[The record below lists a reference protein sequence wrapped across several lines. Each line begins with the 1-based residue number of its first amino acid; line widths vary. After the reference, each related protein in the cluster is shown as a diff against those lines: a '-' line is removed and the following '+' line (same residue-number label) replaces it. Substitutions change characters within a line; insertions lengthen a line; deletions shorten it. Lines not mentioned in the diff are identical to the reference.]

1 MVKVRAPAHDSGR
14 AANQPSEAPQP
25 RPGMVLVVEDYYD
38 VRTGLSQLLEMHGFH
53 VAGAADAE
61 HAIACLTSRPASFAL
76 VLLDLLLP
84 GMSGA
89 TFRHWQLSDPGTASI
104 PTVFVTASEPQADTV
119 ATLRPA
125 NWLEKPF
132 RAEDLL
138 KIVRRYVTP
147 DALPRYGT

>member
-1 MVKVRAPAHDSGR
+1 MAKVRAPARDPGR
-14 AANQPSEAPQP
+14 ASAPSSEAPEP
-25 RPGMVLVVEDYYD
+25 RSGMVLLVEDYHD

-61 HAIACLTSRPASFAL
+61 QAIACLTSRPASFAL

-84 GMSGA
+84 GISGE
-89 TFRHWQLSDPGTASI
+89 TFRHWQLADPGTASI
-104 PTVFVTASEPQADTV
+104 PTVVVTSSEPQAETV

-132 RAEDLL
+132 RGDDLL

-147 DALPRYGT
+147 DIVPKYGT